1 MAHSFLHLPLYM
13 NLLRMKGIILL
24 LFSLLTATLALGQK
38 TQSQLT
44 ANETY
49 RSGID
54 LLLKK
59 KYEASRKAFQQYVA
73 MEPNGQRSAEAQ
85 YYLAFTALQLF
96 HPDAEQQYLVFRQSF
111 PESPL
116 NKRSAYDLGN
126 FYFQQKRFDKAIRY
140 YGRIEPGD
148 LKPEEEQEAQFK
160 QGYSY
165 FSQKSFDESAI
176 IFNRLKQLPGHYQS
190 QSCYYASYL
199 NLRNGKLDEAL
210 ADINCAE
217 RDTSLVSTST
227 LLKAN
232 ILFRKKD
239 YNQVIAIGEKSVRN
253 GAKLEGLDDFS
264 MLLGQC
270 YFHKKD
276 YKTAGQYFDQYSR
289 MAKGALPFPL
299 QYQISFTLFKNGQ
312 PAKALEGFR
321 SIAAKPDT
329 AKGKVDS
336 LAQSAAYY
344 LGVCYLETDKKAFAL
359 MAFQQAAN
367 MNGHA
372 GINESAWFYYG
383 KIAYDLQRYA
393 ETVDEL
399 KGFLEE
405 YPKTEYAQEASE
417 LITESLLNS
426 NNPDGAL
433 DYIEKS
439 KVKTPRLNAALQ
451 RVAFAKGIQAFN
463 QDDFAGATN
472 YLSRSLNANVDAE
485 VTMQARFWNA
495 EALSGLKNYPK
506 AIEEYQ
512 KAVNMPEAAKHPDG
526 IKAWYGLGYALY
538 NNKEYEKA
546 ISPFEKYIRK
556 LDDAKVNWNY
566 ADALLRMADC
576 QYAIKRYNEALA
588 NYDKAINKRTFDTD
602 YALYQKG
609 VIQALNG
616 DTETARISFSG
627 VIEKFPQSKYYD
639 QSLFQRAQ
647 LDFNAGNYER
657 AVESFSFIINNVPK
671 GAITPYCY
679 LKRAVAQ
686 SNLKNY
692 EAAVRDYKYLLN
704 EYSSHKTANSALLG
718 LQEALVNT
726 GNVEEFS
733 EYIVKFKKAN
743 PESDALESVE
753 FETNKNLYFSQKYQ
767 KAIKGFEDYLKNYP
781 DNPFKLDAKY
791 YLGDSYNRVGER
803 AKAIET
809 LKEVVAAGKGANW
822 PKALARLAD
831 LEFSGANYTS
841 AMRYY
846 LTLLSSTRSRKD
858 QATALTGLMNCYYQS
873 GKADSA
879 NFYAVEILKREGMQ
893 QDAMNQASLVQSKI
907 ALEAKDDEKALE
919 MLLNVVNEAKDV
931 NGAEAQYLIAEMLYK
946 QGKFNE
952 SLAACH
958 AFNNQFAQYSKWY
971 NKTFLLLAD
980 NYLGLK
986 QTYQAQATL
995 KSIIDNAK
1003 DNETKEQA
1011 RLKLA
1016 GIKSGNK
1023 EPAEPTP

>member
-1 MAHSFLHLPLYM
+1 MHSFLHLPLYM
-13 NLLRMKGIILL
+13 KLPFMMGIRILFL
-24 LFSLLTATLALGQK
+24 VWVLAASTAWAQK
-38 TQSQLT
+38 TQGQLT
-44 ANETY
+44 ANDLY
-49 RSGID
+49 RSGVD

-59 KYEASRKAFQQYVA
+59 KYEASRKAFQGFLTLESTGSRA
-73 MEPNGQRSAEAQ
+73 AEAQ

-96 HPDAEQQYLVFRQSF
+96 HPDAEQQYLVFRQTF

-140 YGRIEPGD
+140 YSRIEPGD
-148 LKPEEEQEAQFK
+148 LREDEDQEAQFK
-160 QGYSY
+160 KGYSY
-165 FSQKSFDESAI
+165 FTNKTFDESAV
-176 IFNRLKQLPGHYQS
+176 IFNRLKSFPGDYQA
-190 QSCYYASYL
+190 QSCYYAAYL
-199 NLRNGKLDEAL
+199 NLRNGKLSDAL
-210 ADINCAE
+210 ADVNCAE
-217 RDTSLVSTST
+217 KDSSLASTAT

-232 ILFRKKD
+232 ILFKQKD
-239 YNQVIAIGEKSVRN
+239 YDQVISLGEKSVRK
-253 GAKLEGLDDFS
+253 GTKVEGLEDFS

-270 YFHKKD
+270 YYHKKD
-276 YKTAGQYFDQYSR
+276 FKTAGQYFDQYTRSS
-289 MAKGALPFPL
+289 KGIQPVGL
-299 QYQISFTLFKNGQ
+299 QYQISFAHLKNGQ
-312 PAKALEGFR
+312 PAKALDGFR
-321 SIAAKPDT
+321 AIAAKPDT
-329 AKGKVDS
+329 TKGKVDS

-344 LGVCYLETDKKAFAL
+344 LGVCYLETDKKAFSL
-359 MAFQQAAN
+359 MAFQQAAQ
-367 MNGHA
+367 MEGDQKISEA
-372 GINESAWFYYG
+372 AWFYYG

-393 ETVDEL
+393 EAIDEL
-399 KGFLEE
+399 KDFLDS
-405 YPKTEYAQEASE
+405 YPKTEFAQEASE

-433 DYIEKS
+433 DYIEKA

-451 RVAFAKGIQAFN
+451 RVAYTKGVQAFN
-463 QDDFAGATN
+463 KEDYSGAAA
-472 YLSRSLNANVDAE
+472 YLARSLNANVDPE
-485 VTMQARFWNA
+485 VTMQTRFWHG
-495 EALSGLKNYPK
+495 EALSGLKNYPG
-506 AIEEYQ
+506 AIAQYQ
-512 KAVNMPEAAKHPDG
+512 KALAMPEAAKHPDG
-526 IKAWYGLGYALY
+526 IKAYYGLGYAY
-538 NNKEYEKA
+538 FNNKEYEKA

-556 LDDAKVNWNY
+556 LDENKVNWNY
-566 ADALLRMADC
+566 ADALLRLADSH
-576 QYAIKRYNEALA
+576 YAMKRYNEALTY
-588 NYDKAINKRTFDTD
+588 YDNAINKRTFDTD

-609 VIQALNG
+609 VVQALSN
-616 DTETARISFSG
+616 DVATARVSFSG

-657 AVESFSFIINNVPK
+657 AVEAFSFIINNVPK
-671 GAITPYCY
+671 GSITPFCY

-692 EAAVRDYKYLLN
+692 EGAVKDYKFLLN
-704 EYSSHKTANSALLG
+704 EYPSHKTSNSALLG

-767 KAIKGFEDYLKNYP
+767 KAIKGFEEYLKNYP
-781 DNPFKLDAKY
+781 DNPFVLDVKY
-791 YLGDSYNRVGER
+791 YLGDSYHRIGD
-803 AKAIET
+803 KAQAIT
-809 LKEVVAAGKGANW
+809 ILKEVVGAGKGNNW
-822 PKALARLAD
+822 VKAIARLAD
-831 LEFSGANYTS
+831 LEYAGANYQV
-841 AMRYY
+841 AMRHYR
-846 LTLLSSTRSRKD
+846 TLFATTRSKKD
-858 QATALTGLMNCYYQS
+858 QATALTGIMNCYYQS

-879 NFYAVEILKREGMQ
+879 NFYANEILKKEGMQ
-893 QDAMNQASLVQSKI
+893 QDALNQASLVQAKI
-907 ALEAKDDEKALE
+907 SLATNDNEKALE

-931 NGAEAQYLIAEMLYK
+931 NGAEAQFLIADMLHK

-971 NKTFLLLAD
+971 NKIFLLLAD

-1011 RLKLA
+1011 KQKLA
-1016 GIKSGNK
+1016 AIKGSNK
-1023 EPAEPTP
+1023 DAQEVSP